1 MAIPNNSNSYGK
13 ADGKLNGVAQQS
25 TGPAASRQR
34 VKAKLGIY
42 RGKKRGTSTGYMTAL
57 S

>member
-13 ADGKLNGVAQQS
+13 ADPVKNGVAQQS
-25 TGPAASRQR
+25 TGSKNSRQR

-42 RGKKRGTSTGYMTAL
+42 RGKRRGTSNGFMTAL